1 MSISN
6 SDHAFSILLAEDD
19 EDDRE
24 FLMHALKDVGSYHKI
39 HMAANGQEALEILSN
54 LSTEDGLPCVII
66 LDLNMPV
73 MDGIQT
79 LEVLSNGSRFQHIP
93 KIIFTTSDSE
103 IDRHRS
109 LAKGATDYIVKPA
122 NMPDYVKTVK
132 GMLRY
137 CR

>member
-6 SDHAFSILLAEDD
+6 SRHAFSILFAEDD

-24 FLMHALKDVGSYHKI
+24 FLMHALKNVGSYHKV
-39 HMAANGQEALEILSN
+39 HMATNGHEALEILSG
-54 LSTEDGLPCVII
+54 LSTDEGLPCVII

-73 MDGIQT
+73 LDGIQT
-79 LEVLSNGSRFQHIP
+79 LEILNQEASFQHIP
-93 KIIFTTSDSE
+93 KIIFTTSDSAM
-103 IDRHRS
+103 DRDRS
-109 LAKGATDYIVKPA
+109 LSNGAADFVVKPS
-122 NMPDYVKTVK
+122 NMPDFVKTVE

>member
-6 SDHAFSILLAEDD
+6 SGHSFSILFAEDD

-39 HMAANGQEALEILSN
+39 HMASNGQEALEILSN
-54 LSTEDGLPCVII
+54 LSTEESLPCVII

-73 MDGIQT
+73 LDGIQT
-79 LEVLSNGSRFQHIP
+79 LEILSNKSTFQHIP

-103 IDRHRS
+103 VDRDRS
-109 LAKGATDYIVKPA
+109 LSKGATDYVVKPA
-122 NMPDYVKTVK
+122 NMPDFVKTVE